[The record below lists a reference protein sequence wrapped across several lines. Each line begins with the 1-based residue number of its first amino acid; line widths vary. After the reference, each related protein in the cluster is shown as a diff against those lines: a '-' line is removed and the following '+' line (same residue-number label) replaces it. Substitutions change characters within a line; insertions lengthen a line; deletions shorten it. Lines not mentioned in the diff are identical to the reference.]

1 MSHNNNLSKL
11 TKVPICSDASLG
23 KIDKIATGYN
33 HSLVLF
39 ENGMLYGIEIKN
51 F

>member
-1 MSHNNNLSKL
+1 MSHYNNFSKL
-11 TKVPICSDASLG
+11 TKVPICSDTSLG
-23 KIDKIATGYN
+23 KIDKIANGAD

-39 ENGMLYGIEIKN
+39 ENGMLYGSEIKN